1 MLCHYGR
8 YSPYL
13 ATMKI
18 ESTMTDEAV
27 LRELGERLE
36 RERLA
41 RNLTQAALAERAG
54 VSKRTVER
62 FESGEVGMQ
71 LTGFLRICRAM
82 QVLDALDLI
91 LPDEKPSPMELLKH
105 KGKRRKRATTSRESD
120 QPQKP
125 WTWGDES

>member
-1 MLCHYGR
+1 MR
-8 YSPYL
+8 
-13 ATMKI
+13 I

-36 RERLA
+36 RERLS

-54 VSKRTVER
+54 VSKRTIER
-62 FESGEVGMQ
+62 FESGEVGTQ

-82 QVLDALDLI
+82 EVLGALDLI
-91 LPDEKPSPMELLKH
+91 LPDKMPSPMELLKH
-105 KGKRRKRATTSRESD
+105 QGKRRRRATTSREPD

-125 WTWGDES
+125 WTWGEES